1 MRARNLR
8 ICGGDVHGHGSM
20 RMGPQR
26 AVRSLRQHRHRRTN
40 KVRAACGGTD
50 ARLTHHQSNACRGW
64 TGERRRSGTELPAP
78 PAAGAPARSIVGASA
93 ESNPKESSIE
103 CRGDWGPGVEIERL
117 DLETQQTVD
126 TRHISRSP
134 APAPPPLAARP
145 FACCAVPRARTASA
159 ERRAHLR
166 SFAAWATP
174 TGQAA
179 VSLSLSSPAG
189 YGTGPR
195 SVRACRPPRVG

>member
-1 MRARNLR
+1 MR
-8 ICGGDVHGHGSM
+8 ICGGDVHGSM

-26 AVRSLRQHRHRRTN
+26 AVWSLRQHRHRRTN

-78 PAAGAPARSIVGASA
+78 PAAGARSVVGASA
-93 ESNPKESSIE
+93 ESNPNEGIVNRMPRGLGAR
-103 CRGDWGPGVEIERL
+103 RGDRAIRFRNTTNGRYTTHLEIPRA
-117 DLETQQTVD
+117 
-126 TRHISRSP
+126 R
-134 APAPPPLAARP
+134 PAPPRP
-145 FACCAVPRARTASA
+145 APVRVLRRSPRA